1 MAIERTL
8 CKNARSFKGGFFRAS
23 RPGVTMADNGR
34 SPMRGLG
41 YGLEVGVGMGL
52 GTVVGLW
59 WDRHHGSEPWGLL
72 IGLFVG
78 GAAGMYLLIR
88 DAMKMNKE

>member
-1 MAIERTL
+1 
-8 CKNARSFKGGFFRAS
+8 
-23 RPGVTMADNGR
+23 MADKDR

-52 GTVVGLW
+52 GTMVGLW
-59 WDRHHGSEPWGLL
+59 WDKHHGSEPWGLL

-78 GAAGMYLLIR
+78 GAAGMYLLIK
-88 DAMKMNKE
+88 DAIKMNKE